1 MGKAR
6 EAGFYG
12 RRAKTADEAA
22 IETPDSGG
30 DRRTD
35 GRPLH
40 PRPRRSAASR
50 ACGPRRLRGEHSL
63 TDYGDYTM
71 VDAGDVF
78 WYFTKAGHPA
88 HPGVVRRA
96 LKQNNGRF
104 FIDTQGW
111 SFAAEPGQPG
121 FKHWLADFDALNRRL
136 IEALQHRK

>member
-1 MGKAR
+1 MKRLSRLLILVATV
-6 EAGFYG
+6 ALMV
-12 RRAKTADEAA
+12 TAA
-22 IETPDSGG
+22 
-30 DRRTD
+30 
-35 GRPLH
+35 
-40 PRPRRSAASR
+40 SAAEEKRSFASLWAEATAR
-50 ACGPRRLRGEHSL
+50 EHSL

-121 FKHWLADFDALNRRL
+121 FKHWLANFDALNRRL

>member
-1 MGKAR
+1 MKQLSKLLILVATV
-6 EAGFYG
+6 ALM
-12 RRAKTADEAA
+12 ATAA
-22 IETPDSGG
+22 
-30 DRRTD
+30 
-35 GRPLH
+35 
-40 PRPRRSAASR
+40 SAAEEKRSFESLWTE
-50 ACGPRRLRGEHSL
+50 ATAGEHSL

-78 WYFTKAGHPA
+78 WYFTKVGHPA

-121 FKHWLADFDALNRRL
+121 FKRWLANFDALNRKL
-136 IEALQHRK
+136 IEALQHRQ

>member
-1 MGKAR
+1 MKRLSRLLILVA
-6 EAGFYG
+6 AV
-12 RRAKTADEAA
+12 ALMVTAA
-22 IETPDSGG
+22 
-30 DRRTD
+30 
-35 GRPLH
+35 
-40 PRPRRSAASR
+40 SAAEEKRSF
-50 ACGPRRLRGEHSL
+50 ASLWAEATAGEHSL

-121 FKHWLADFDALNRRL
+121 FKRWLADFDALNRKL
-136 IEALQHRK
+136 IEALQHRQ